1 MNLEGELNMKNL
13 LHIAMI
19 ILVGAGLGACDLI
32 KPKPPKEEKPE
43 VRKSEDITS
52 EAKVLASSSLPDD
65 KNHGWTYGPASA
77 VDGDKET
84 CWSEGDDGDG
94 VGEWIKLS
102 FPEKVVVTR
111 IGVIPGYDRIFRDD
125 VGDRFYKNNR
135 VRELR
140 VEFSDGTTQSLRF
153 KDSREMQFFVVPEK
167 ETRYLRF
174 TVAGVYTDGAKWADC
189 CISEITVEGYP
200 VD

>member
-1 MNLEGELNMKNL
+1 MKRL

-19 ILVGAGLGACDLI
+19 VMVGAGLGACDLLKPKAPPE
-32 KPKPPKEEKPE
+32 KPKPE
-43 VRKSEDITS
+43 VKKSEDITHK
-52 EAKVLASSSLPDD
+52 AKATASSSLPDD
-65 KNHGWTYGPASA
+65 KKRGWIYGPENV
-77 VDGDKET
+77 VDGDRET
-84 CWSEGDDGDG
+84 CWSEGKDGDG

-111 IGVIPGYDRIFRDD
+111 IGVIPGYDRIYRDD

-140 VEFSDGTTQSLRF
+140 IEFSDGTTQSLRF
-153 KDSREMQFFVVPEK
+153 KDSRDMQFFDLPEK
-167 ETRYLRF
+167 ETRYLRL
-174 TVAGVYTDGAKWADC
+174 TVAGVYTAGAKWADC
-189 CISEITVEGYP
+189 CISEIRVEGYT